1 MDLFEKS
8 IEEKIKLLGDGEYIN
23 CFLVE
28 QRNLVPRNLVPRNLV
43 PRNLVPRNL
52 VPRNLQG
59 NKSI

>member
-1 MDLFEKS
+1 MDYLFETS

-28 QRNLVPRNLVPRNLV
+28 QRNLVPRNL
-43 PRNLVPRNL
+43 
-52 VPRNLQG
+52 QG

>member
-1 MDLFEKS
+1 MDYLFEKS

-43 PRNLVPRNL
+43 PRNL
-52 VPRNLQG
+52 QG